1 MLPTRT
7 KHMEEEGGGE
17 PQETTFTGTPNV
29 APADAPAGAFDQPTV
44 MMGPKSSLPK
54 VMGILMMIYGGLF
67 GLFSILALLSTGT
80 QIDDLEMMGIT
91 VNAPFMWVDALVN
104 TGYLLVVAFAG
115 YQVFNYQKSGV
126 KLGLYAIGVDLL
138 FAVIG
143 AVVFADM
150 MAEIAG
156 DGAAGAILGG
166 IGAFASVF
174 CAAICGL
181 FVALPVLASGDSME
195 D

>member
-1 MLPTRT
+1 MIRQD
-7 KHMEEEGGGE
+7 MEEDGGGE
-17 PQETTFTGTPNV
+17 PQETTFSGTPNA
-29 APADAPAGAFDQPTV
+29 APAEAPAGAFDQPAV

-54 VMGILMMIYGGLF
+54 VMGILMMLYGGIM
-67 GLFSILALLSTGT
+67 GLLSLLGLLGIGDTIELYENLGVDFST
-80 QIDDLEMMGIT
+80 AFVYLEALTAVG
-91 VNAPFMWVDALVN
+91 VNF
-104 TGYLLVVAFAG
+104 VVAYAG

-126 KLGLYAIGVDLL
+126 KMGLYAIGFQLL
-138 FAVIG
+138 VSLIG
-143 AVVFADM
+143 AVVYADM

-156 DGAAGAILGG
+156 DSALGGLIGG

>member
-1 MLPTRT
+1 
-7 KHMEEEGGGE
+7 MEEDGGGE
-17 PQETTFTGTPNV
+17 PQETTFSGTPNA
-29 APADAPAGAFDQPTV
+29 APADAPAGAFDQPAVT
-44 MMGPKSSLPK
+44 MGPKSSLPK
-54 VMGILMMIYGGLF
+54 VMGILMMLYGAIIG
-67 GLFSILALLSTGT
+67 LLSLLGLLGTGNT
-80 QIDDLEMMGIT
+80 IEMYEEMGVDFSTAFVYLEALTAVG
-91 VNAPFMWVDALVN
+91 VNF
-104 TGYLLVVAFAG
+104 VVAYAG

-126 KLGLYAIGVDLL
+126 KIGLYAIGFQLL
-138 FAVIG
+138 VSLIG
-143 AVVFADM
+143 AVVYADM

-156 DGAAGAILGG
+156 DSALGGVVGG

>member
-1 MLPTRT
+1 MSPIRTRD
-7 KHMEEEGGGE
+7 MEEDGGGE

-29 APADAPAGAFDQPTV
+29 APADAPAGAFDQPAV

-54 VMGILMMIYGGLF
+54 VMGILMMFYGVIMGLF
-67 GLFSILALLSTGT
+67 AVLGLLVVGSSATDYE
-80 QIDDLEMMGIT
+80 QAGIE
-91 VNAPFMWVDALVN
+91 VNTPFMYIDALVDV
-104 TGYLLVVAFAG
+104 GVFFVVVYAG
-115 YQVFNYQKSGV
+115 YQVLNYQKSGV
-126 KLGLYAIGVDLL
+126 KLGLYAIGVDLVVAL
-138 FAVIG
+138 IG

-150 MAEIAG
+150 MAEMAG
-156 DGAAGAILGG
+156 DGELGAALGG

>member
-1 MLPTRT
+1 
-7 KHMEEEGGGE
+7 MEEDGGGDS
-17 PQETTFTGTPNV
+17 QETTFSGTPNA
-29 APADAPAGAFDQPTV
+29 APAEAPAGAFDQPAV
-44 MMGPKSSLPK
+44 MIGPKSSLPK
-54 VMGILMMIYGGLF
+54 VMGILMMLYGAIMGL
-67 GLFSILALLSTGT
+67 LSILALLVTGT
-80 QIDDLEMMGIT
+80 TIDDYETSGID

-104 TGYLLVVAFAG
+104 TGYLFVVAFAG
-115 YQVFNYQKSGV
+115 YQVTQYKKSGV

-181 FVALPVLASGDSME
+181 LVALPILASGDSME

>member
-1 MLPTRT
+1 
-7 KHMEEEGGGE
+7 MEEDGGGE

-29 APADAPAGAFDQPTV
+29 APADAPAGAFDQPAV

-54 VMGILMMIYGGLF
+54 VMGILMMFYGAIMGLF
-67 GLFSILALLSTGT
+67 AVLGLLVVGASAT
-80 QIDDLEMMGIT
+80 DYEAAGIE
-91 VNAPFMWVDALVN
+91 VNTPFMYVDALVDV
-104 TGYLLVVAFAG
+104 GVFFVVAYAG
-115 YQVFNYQKSGV
+115 YQVLNYQKSGV
-126 KLGLYAIGVDLL
+126 KLGLYAIGVDLVVAL
-138 FAVIG
+138 IG

-156 DGAAGAILGG
+156 DGAAGAALGG

-181 FVALPVLASGDSME
+181 LVALPILASGDSME

>member
-1 MLPTRT
+1 MRQT
-7 KHMEEEGGGE
+7 MEEDGGGE
-17 PQETTFTGTPNV
+17 PQETTFSGTPNA
-29 APADAPAGAFDQPTV
+29 APAEAPAGAFDQPAV

-54 VMGILMMIYGGLF
+54 VMGILMMLYG
-67 GLFSILALLSTGT
+67 SIIGLLSLLGLLGTGDT
-80 QIDDLEMMGIT
+80 IELYEELGVDFSTAFVYLEALTAVG
-91 VNAPFMWVDALVN
+91 VNF
-104 TGYLLVVAFAG
+104 VVAFAG

-126 KLGLYAIGVDLL
+126 KMGLYAIGFQLL
-138 FAVIG
+138 VSLIG
-143 AVVFADM
+143 AVVYADM
-150 MAEIAG
+150 MAEL
-156 DGAAGAILGG
+156 AGASALGGVIGG

>member
-1 MLPTRT
+1 
-7 KHMEEEGGGE
+7 MEEDGGGE
-17 PQETTFTGTPNV
+17 PQETTFSGTPNA
-29 APADAPAGAFDQPTV
+29 APAEAPAGAFDQPAV

-54 VMGILMMIYGGLF
+54 VMGILMMLWGA
-67 GLFSILALLSTGT
+67 ILGIFALLGLLVVGSTAT
-80 QIDDLEMMGIT
+80 DYENAGIE
-91 VNAPFMWVDALVN
+91 VNTPFMYVDALVDV
-104 TGYLLVVAFAG
+104 GYLFVVAYAG

-126 KLGLYAIGVDLL
+126 KLGLYAIGVDLVMGL
-138 FAVIG
+138 IG
-143 AVVFADM
+143 AVIFADM

-156 DGAAGAILGG
+156 DGAAGAALGG

>member
-1 MLPTRT
+1 
-7 KHMEEEGGGE
+7 MEEDGGGE
-17 PQETTFTGTPNV
+17 PQETTFSGTPNA
-29 APADAPAGAFDQPTV
+29 APAEAPAGAFDQPAV

-54 VMGILMMIYGGLF
+54 VMGILMMLYGGII
-67 GLFSILALLSTGT
+67 GLLSLLGLLGTGNT
-80 QIDDLEMMGIT
+80 IEMYEEMGVDFSTAFVYLEALTAVG
-91 VNAPFMWVDALVN
+91 VNF
-104 TGYLLVVAFAG
+104 VVAYAG

-126 KLGLYAIGVDLL
+126 KMGLYAIGFQLL
-138 FAVIG
+138 VSLIG
-143 AVVFADM
+143 AVVYADM
-150 MAEIAG
+150 MAELAG
-156 DGAAGAILGG
+156 DSALGGVIGG

>member
-1 MLPTRT
+1 MRQT
-7 KHMEEEGGGE
+7 MEEDGGGE
-17 PQETTFTGTPNV
+17 PQETTFSGTPNA
-29 APADAPAGAFDQPTV
+29 APAEAPAGAFDQPAV

-54 VMGILMMIYGGLF
+54 VMGILMMLYG
-67 GLFSILALLSTGT
+67 SIIGLLSLLGLLGTGDT
-80 QIDDLEMMGIT
+80 IELYEELGVDFSTAFVYLEALTAVG
-91 VNAPFMWVDALVN
+91 VNF
-104 TGYLLVVAFAG
+104 VVAFAG

-126 KLGLYAIGVDLL
+126 KMGLYAIGFQLL
-138 FAVIG
+138 VSLIG
-143 AVVFADM
+143 AVVYADM
-150 MAEIAG
+150 MAELAG
-156 DGAAGAILGG
+156 DSALGGVIGG

>member
-1 MLPTRT
+1 MSPIRTRD
-7 KHMEEEGGGE
+7 MEEDGGGE

-29 APADAPAGAFDQPTV
+29 APADAPAGAFDQPAV

-67 GLFSILALLSTGT
+67 GLFSILTLLGTGT
-80 QIDDLEMMGIT
+80 TIEEYELIGIEA
-91 VNAPFMWVDALVN
+91 NAPFMWADALVN

-126 KLGLYAIGVDLL
+126 KMGLYAIGVDLVMGL
-138 FAVIG
+138 IG
-143 AVVFADM
+143 ALFMADM
-150 MAEIAG
+150 MAEMAG
-156 DGAAGAILGG
+156 DSAFGSVMGG
-166 IGAFASVF
+166 IGAFMSVF

>member
-1 MLPTRT
+1 MRQT
-7 KHMEEEGGGE
+7 MEEDGGGE
-17 PQETTFTGTPNV
+17 PQETTFSGTPNA
-29 APADAPAGAFDQPTV
+29 APAEAPAGAFDQPAV

-54 VMGILMMIYGGLF
+54 VMGILMMFYGAIIG
-67 GLFSILALLSTGT
+67 LLSLLGLLGTGNT
-80 QIDDLEMMGIT
+80 IQMYEDMGVDFSTAFVYLEALTAVG
-91 VNAPFMWVDALVN
+91 VNF
-104 TGYLLVVAFAG
+104 VVAYAG

-126 KLGLYAIGVDLL
+126 KMGLYAIGFQLL
-138 FAVIG
+138 VSLIG
-143 AVVFADM
+143 AVVYADM

-156 DGAAGAILGG
+156 DSALGGVIGG

>member
-1 MLPTRT
+1 MSPIRTRD
-7 KHMEEEGGGE
+7 MEEDGGGE
-17 PQETTFTGTPNV
+17 PQETTFSGTPNA
-29 APADAPAGAFDQPTV
+29 APADAPAGAFDQPAV

-67 GLFSILALLSTGT
+67 GLFSILTLLATGT
-80 QIDDLEMMGIT
+80 TIEDYELIGIE
-91 VNAPFMWVDALVN
+91 VNAPFMWADALVN
-104 TGYLLVVAFAG
+104 TGYLFVVAFAG

-126 KLGLYAIGVDLL
+126 KMGLYAIGADLVMGL
-138 FAVIG
+138 IG
-143 AVVFADM
+143 ALFMADM
-150 MAEIAG
+150 MAEMAG
-156 DGAAGAILGG
+156 DSAFGSVMGG
-166 IGAFASVF
+166 IGAFMSVF

>member
-1 MLPTRT
+1 
-7 KHMEEEGGGE
+7 MEEDGGGE

-29 APADAPAGAFDQPTV
+29 APADAPAGAFDQPAV

-54 VMGILMMIYGGLF
+54 VMGILMMLYGGVI
-67 GLFSILALLSTGT
+67 GLFAALGLLTVGDTISLYEEMGVDFSTAFVY
-80 QIDDLEMMGIT
+80 LEALTAVG
-91 VNAPFMWVDALVN
+91 VNF
-104 TGYLLVVAFAG
+104 VVAYAG

-126 KLGLYAIGVDLL
+126 KIGLYAIGFQLAVSLIGTVLYADL
-138 FAVIG
+138 
-143 AVVFADM
+143 

-156 DGAAGAILGG
+156 DSGFGADAGGV
-166 IGAFASVF
+166 GAFFSVF

-181 FVALPVLASGDSME
+181 FVALPILASGDSME

>member
-1 MLPTRT
+1 
-7 KHMEEEGGGE
+7 MEEDDN
-17 PQETTFTGTPNV
+17 TFSGTPNA
-29 APADAPAGAFDQPTV
+29 APADAPAGAFDQPAV
-44 MMGPKSSLPK
+44 MAAPKSSLPK
-54 VMGILMMIYGGLF
+54 VMGILMMIYGAIMGL
-67 GLFSILALLSTGT
+67 LSILALLATGT
-80 QIDDLEMMGIT
+80 TIDDYEMMGID
-91 VNAPFMWVDALVN
+91 VNAPFMWVDSLVN
-104 TGYLLVVAFAG
+104 TGYLFVVAYAG

-181 FVALPVLASGDSME
+181 LVALPILASGDSME

>member
-1 MLPTRT
+1 
-7 KHMEEEGGGE
+7 MEEDGGGE
-17 PQETTFTGTPNV
+17 PQETTFSGTPNA
-29 APADAPAGAFDQPTV
+29 APAEAPAGAFDQPAV

-54 VMGILMMIYGGLF
+54 VMGILMMLYGAIMGL
-67 GLFSILALLSTGT
+67 LSILALLVTGT
-80 QIDDLEMMGIT
+80 TIDDYETIGID

-104 TGYLLVVAFAG
+104 TGYLFVVAFAG
-115 YQVFNYQKSGV
+115 YQVTQYKKSGV

-138 FAVIG
+138 FALIG

-150 MAEIAG
+150 MAEAAG
-156 DGAAGAILGG
+156 DSAFGGVLGG
-166 IGAFASVF
+166 IGAFMSVV

-181 FVALPVLASGDSME
+181 LVALPILASGDSME

>member
-1 MLPTRT
+1 
-7 KHMEEEGGGE
+7 
-17 PQETTFTGTPNV
+17 
-29 APADAPAGAFDQPTV
+29 

-54 VMGILMMIYGGLF
+54 VMGILMMLYGGLF
-67 GLFSILALLSTGT
+67 GLFSILALLATGT
-80 QIDDLEMMGIT
+80 TIEDYELMGIE
-91 VNAPFMWVDALVN
+91 VNAPFMWADALVN

-126 KLGLYAIGVDLL
+126 KMGLYAIGVDLVMGL
-138 FAVIG
+138 IG
-143 AVVFADM
+143 ALFMADM
-150 MAEIAG
+150 MAEMAG
-156 DGAAGAILGG
+156 DSAFGSVMGG
-166 IGAFASVF
+166 IGAFMSVF

>member
-7 KHMEEEGGGE
+7 KHMEEDGGGE
-17 PQETTFTGTPNV
+17 PQETTFSGTPNA
-29 APADAPAGAFDQPTV
+29 APAEAPAGAFDQPAV

-54 VMGILMMIYGGLF
+54 VMGILMMFYGVIMGLF
-67 GLFSILALLSTGT
+67 ALLGLLVIGSSAT
-80 QIDDLEMMGIT
+80 EYEAAGIE
-91 VNAPFMWVDALVN
+91 VNTPFMYIDALVDV
-104 TGYLLVVAFAG
+104 GVFFVVVYAG
-115 YQVFNYQKSGV
+115 YQVLNYQKSGV
-126 KLGLYAIGVDLL
+126 KLGLYAIGVDLVVAL
-138 FAVIG
+138 IG

-156 DGAAGAILGG
+156 DGAAGAALGG

>member
-1 MLPTRT
+1 MRQT
-7 KHMEEEGGGE
+7 MEEDGGGE
-17 PQETTFTGTPNV
+17 PQETTFSGTPNA
-29 APADAPAGAFDQPTV
+29 APAEAPAGAFDQPAV

-54 VMGILMMIYGGLF
+54 VMGILMMLYG
-67 GLFSILALLSTGT
+67 SIIGLLSLLGLLGTGDT
-80 QIDDLEMMGIT
+80 IELYEELGVDFSTAFVYLEALTAVG
-91 VNAPFMWVDALVN
+91 VNF
-104 TGYLLVVAFAG
+104 VVAYAG

-126 KLGLYAIGVDLL
+126 KMGLYAIGFQLL
-138 FAVIG
+138 VSLIG
-143 AVVFADM
+143 AVVYADM

-156 DGAAGAILGG
+156 DSALGGLIGG

>member
-1 MLPTRT
+1 
-7 KHMEEEGGGE
+7 MEEDGGGDS
-17 PQETTFTGTPNV
+17 QETTFSGTPNA
-29 APADAPAGAFDQPTV
+29 APAEAPAGAFDQPAV

-54 VMGILMMIYGGLF
+54 VMGILMMLYGAIIG
-67 GLFSILALLSTGT
+67 LLSLLGLLGTGNT
-80 QIDDLEMMGIT
+80 IEMYEEMGVDFSTAFVYLEALTAVG
-91 VNAPFMWVDALVN
+91 VNF
-104 TGYLLVVAFAG
+104 VVAYAG

-126 KLGLYAIGVDLL
+126 KIGLYAIGFQLL
-138 FAVIG
+138 VSLIG
-143 AVVFADM
+143 AVVYADM

-156 DGAAGAILGG
+156 DSALGGVVGG

>member
-1 MLPTRT
+1 
-7 KHMEEEGGGE
+7 
-17 PQETTFTGTPNV
+17 
-29 APADAPAGAFDQPTV
+29 